1 MFDLTTIQLRNVR
14 ERAQADIRNA
24 IGRNDHYVGMPSVIN
39 ALKIASK
46 QCNETPVEVL
56 DYWSKR

>member
-24 IGRNDHYVGMPSVIN
+24 IGRNDFYVGTPSVIN
-39 ALKIASK
+39 ALKIAAK
-46 QCNETPVEVL
+46 QCDQTPVEVL